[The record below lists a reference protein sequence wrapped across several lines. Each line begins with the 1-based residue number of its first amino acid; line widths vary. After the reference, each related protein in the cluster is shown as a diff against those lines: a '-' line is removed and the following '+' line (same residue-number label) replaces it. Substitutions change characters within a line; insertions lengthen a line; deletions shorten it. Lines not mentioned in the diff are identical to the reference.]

1 MATAAD
7 ARAAAPAPSLLARM
21 RHDLAPFPGRAA
33 LTWRI
38 ALLCALV
45 VGVAMLYQIPEA
57 AISCYLVIFLMKPDA
72 AQNVGTALALI
83 VLVSLVVAFVVLLVN
98 LTVDSPPLRLITI
111 ALVSFVFL
119 FIGAATQLGEI
130 GGVIALIIAYALT
143 LVNVVPVADAA
154 TLGLRYAWYLVALPM
169 AMMALFNIAMGL
181 SPVRLARATLRE
193 RLEASARAIAGGA
206 PAADPV
212 LAARLGEGN
221 GEAEKRAGLIRLLHM
236 VPSPAAGQLARD
248 VRAGYRLMLAAAGLT
263 DDLDASRRAALVG
276 HIERIIAAL
285 DAGEAP
291 PAPPL
296 PASGAGRAEHAAWEA
311 LAIIAGGPEGEI
323 TPAPKPPFLRPDAF
337 GNPAYQRFALK
348 TTAAAIICYVMY
360 TGLNWQGIHTALIT
374 CYVAALGTTGETL
387 HKLGL
392 RIVGCLIGAT
402 LGVASILFVVP
413 HLESVGGLM
422 ALIFAGILLAAWVS
436 TGPERIAYGGVQI
449 GLAFLLTVVQ
459 GFGPSLDLDSARDR
473 IVGILLGNVVIYLI
487 FTQVWVVSIESAARA
502 HLAAALNG
510 LARLA
515 SLAPRRRAG
524 AIGDAA
530 AAAEHLAHARDMLEL
545 VAFEPT
551 GIRPSV
557 ATAEALEAARA
568 EISALNRDIYLS
580 ADDLS
585 PFAARLGAIA
595 RAIDAPEDGSAAETM
610 EGTAQNETDSP
621 AVIGRRLARLRR
633 LMAVRA

>member
-7 ARAAAPAPSLLARM
+7 ARAAVAAPSLFARV
-21 RHDLAPFPGRAA
+21 RRDLAPFPGRAA

-72 AQNVGTALALI
+72 AQNVGTAVALI

-111 ALVSFVFL
+111 AVVSFVFL

-130 GGVIALIIAYALT
+130 GGVIALIIAYALA

-154 TLGLRYAWYLVALPM
+154 TLGLRYAWYLVTLPM
-169 AMMALFNIAMGL
+169 AMMALFNIVLGI

-206 PAADPV
+206 PAADPD
-212 LAARLGEGN
+212 LEARLGEGN
-221 GEAEKRAGLIRLLHM
+221 GEAEKRAGLIRLFHM
-236 VPSPAAGQLARD
+236 VSSAAAGQLARD
-248 VRAGYRLMLAAAGLT
+248 VRAGYRLMLTASGLP
-263 DDLDASRRAALVG
+263 DDLDAGRRAALVG
-276 HIERIIAAL
+276 HIERMIAAL
-285 DAGEAP
+285 DVGQAP
-291 PAPPL
+291 PAPAP
-296 PASGAGRAEHAAWEA
+296 PPPEADRAERAVWEA
-311 LAIIAGGPEGEI
+311 LAIIAGGPEGDV

-337 GNPAYQRFALK
+337 RNPDYQRFALK
-348 TTAAAIICYVMY
+348 TTAAAIICYVVY

-374 CYVAALGTTGETL
+374 CYVAALGTTGETV

-422 ALIFAGILLAAWVS
+422 VLIFAGILLAAWVS
-436 TGPERIAYGGVQI
+436 TGSERIAYGGVQI

-459 GFGPSLDLDSARDR
+459 GFGPSLDLDTARDR

-487 FTQVWVVSIESAARA
+487 FTRVWVVSIERAARE
-502 HLAAALNG
+502 HLAAALAG

-515 SLAPRRRAG
+515 GLPPERRAG

-530 AAAEHLAHARDMLEL
+530 AAAEHLAQTRDMLEL
-545 VAFEPT
+545 VAFEPAS
-551 GIRPSV
+551 IRPSMKTV
-557 ATAEALEAARA
+557 EALEAARA
-568 EISALNRDIYLS
+568 EISTLNRDIYLS
-580 ADDLS
+580 PDDLS
-585 PFAARLGAIA
+585 PFTARLGAIA
-595 RAIDAPEDGSAAETM
+595 RAIAAPADGSTGDARARDE
-610 EGTAQNETDSP
+610 TAQDALP
-621 AVIGRRLARLRR
+621 AAIDQRLARLR
-633 LMAVRA
+633 LTVAGRA